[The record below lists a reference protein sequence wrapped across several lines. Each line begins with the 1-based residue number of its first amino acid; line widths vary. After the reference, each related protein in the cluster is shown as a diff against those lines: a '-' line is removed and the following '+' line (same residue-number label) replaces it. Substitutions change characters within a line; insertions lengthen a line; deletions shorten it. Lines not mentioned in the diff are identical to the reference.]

1 MNKVV
6 ANKYVPTFQEDCFKL
21 PWYER
26 DMMSYIDNVKYKTIR
41 DDPDQYFDDVK
52 VVNFDII
59 HHERNC
65 DKLIGDYKDYKTFKT
80 EDLSRYPKK
89 RPRFFC
95 QLILEI
101 KETTYGLDGTS

>member
-21 PWYER
+21 PWYDR
-26 DMMSYIDNVKYKTIR
+26 GMMSYIDNVKYKTIR

-59 HHERNC
+59 HHECNG

-80 EDLSRYPKK
+80 EDLSLYPKK

-95 QLILEI
+95 QLLLEI
-101 KETTYGLDGTS
+101 KERTSGLDGTS

>member
-65 DKLIGDYKDYKTFKT
+65 GKLIDYYKDYKTFKT